1 MPITKYIMVRTLE
14 KISVTCYHCGDRCPE
29 KGSIKLDTKVFCC
42 NGCKMVYELLEE
54 RSMCTYYNLETSPGN
69 KIKETANT
77 DFAYLDNTDIVRSLL
92 NFQDDNVSGIT
103 LYIPSIHCSSCIW
116 LLENLHNIHPGI
128 SACTIQFQR
137 KELNVQFDAT
147 ITLRQLVE
155 LLVSIGYAPLLTL
168 NGKEV
173 TKKTVSKTI
182 YYKLGI
188 AGFCFGNIMMLSL
201 PEYLSVFGDLTLE
214 MRQAFSYLSLALAL
228 PVFFYSAS
236 DYFSSAWQAI
246 KNKVINIDLPVALGL
261 IAAFTQSVVEII
273 QGAGNG
279 YLDSLSGLVFFLL
292 IGKWYQQKT
301 YESLSFDRDYKSYFP
316 LAAYKMNGK
325 EGSYIPLQELE
336 PGDVILLR
344 NQDLIPADCYLIQG
358 DAKIDYS
365 FVTGE
370 SIPIAKKS
378 GEQLFAGGRQKGAS
392 IQVQIIRPVSE
403 SYLTQL
409 WNKDATKKNIY
420 SINDFTNA
428 VGKYFTVAVLLLSVG
443 TYLWWLEKDAS
454 VALYSA
460 VSVLIIFCPCTLA
473 LAIPFCFG
481 NAMNIL
487 GRNHCYLKNP
497 QTIEKLGGNEV
508 IVFDKTGTLTSAG
521 SASEVVFEG
530 VLTQEE
536 MRAIKALVQH
546 SSHPLSRMIDDH
558 LNDLNTIAPESFTE
572 ILSEGILGTVN
583 GMDIRIGA
591 AAFTGLPEEKR
602 PKIDTG
608 TRVYV
613 NINGN
618 MKGYYRCKN
627 IYREQMHDVLS
638 VLKPTYQL
646 NLLSGDTDA
655 EKGHLG
661 KYFESFRMQFRQSPE
676 DKRKYIEF
684 LSANQK
690 VIMIGDGLNDAGALQ
705 QSNCGISI
713 AETSGNFSPASDVII
728 NANVFYKIPTFL
740 KYATTCKKTV
750 YWSLAV
756 SLTYNLIGL
765 FFAMQGMLKPIVA
778 AILMPLS
785 SVSIVLFVTAMS
797 TFWAKK
803 YRLI

>member
-1 MPITKYIMVRTLE
+1 MAHILE
-14 KISVTCYHCGDRCPE
+14 KTVVTCYHCGDRCSD
-29 KGSIKLDTKVFCC
+29 GVSIRLDSKYFCC

-54 RSMCTYYNLETSPGN
+54 RSMCTYYNLEANPGN
-69 KIKETANT
+69 KINKTDNT
-77 DFAYLDNTDIVRSLL
+77 DFAYLDNEEIASSLL
-92 NFQDDNVSGIT
+92 NFQDDTVSGIT
-103 LYIPSIHCSSCIW
+103 LYISSIHCSSCIW
-116 LLENLHNIHPGI
+116 LLENLHNIHPGVI
-128 SACTIQFQR
+128 TSTIQFQH
-137 KELNVQFDAT
+137 KELNVQFDKN
-147 ITLRQLVE
+147 ITVRQLAD
-155 LLVSIGYAPLLTL
+155 LLASIGYAPLITL

-173 TKKTVSKTI
+173 TKQSVNKII

-201 PEYLSVFGDLTLE
+201 PEYLSVFGDLTLQ
-214 MRQAFSYLSLALAL
+214 MQQMFSYLSLLLAL
-228 PVFFYSAS
+228 PVFFYCAS
-236 DYFSSAWQAI
+236 GYFSSAWQAI
-246 KNKVINIDLPVALGL
+246 KNKVINIDLPIALGL
-261 IAAFTQSVVEII
+261 VAAFTQSAVEII
-273 QGAGNG
+273 QGIGNG

-316 LAAYKMNGK
+316 LAAYKMNG
-325 EGSYIPLQELE
+325 ETGSYVPLNKLQA
-336 PGDVILLR
+336 GDIILLR
-344 NQDLIPADCYLIQG
+344 NQDLIPADCYLVEG
-358 DAKIDYS
+358 DARIDYS

-370 SIPIAKKS
+370 SIPVAKKN

-409 WNKDATKKNIY
+409 WNKDATKKNVYGITE
-420 SINDFTNA
+420 FTNA
-428 VGKYFTVAVLLLSVG
+428 VGKFFTVAVLLMSIG

-497 QTIEKLGGNEV
+497 QTIEKLAGNKV
-508 IVFDKTGTLTSAG
+508 IVFDKTGTLTSSG
-521 SASEVVFEG
+521 GDLEVEFEG
-530 VLTQEE
+530 TLTQEE
-536 MRAIKALVQH
+536 MLAIKSLVQH
-546 SSHPLSRMIDDH
+546 SSHPLSRMIDNY
-558 LNDLNTIAPESFTE
+558 LNDLNTQSSQSFTE
-572 ILSEGILGTVN
+572 ILSQGIHGTVN
-583 GMDIRIGA
+583 EMNVRIGTS
-591 AAFTGLPEEKR
+591 AFTGLSEDKR
-602 PKIDTG
+602 PQVDIG

-618 MKGYYRCKN
+618 IKGYYRCKN
-627 IYREQMHDVLS
+627 IYRKQLHDVLS
-638 VLKPTYQL
+638 ALKPVYQL

-655 EKGHLG
+655 EKGYLG

-684 LSANQK
+684 LSASQK
-690 VIMIGDGLNDAGALQ
+690 VIMVGDGLNDAGALQ

-713 AETSGNFSPASDVII
+713 IETSGNFSPASDVILD
-728 NANVFYKIPTFL
+728 AAVFDKIPAFL
-740 KYATTCKKTV
+740 KYANACRNTV

-756 SLTYNLIGL
+756 SLTYNIIGL
-765 FFAMQGMLKPIVA
+765 FFAMQGMLQPIVA

-785 SVSIVLFVTAMS
+785 SVSIVVFVTAMS